1 MGVQEIDDP
10 TREIPSEFVES
21 LPKNVH
27 KLIEESFRAVRISA
41 GDSFSIALDSEGIIK
56 GWGCFNVCYCYCQ
69 E

>member
-27 KLIEESFRAVRISA
+27 ELIEGSFRAVRVSA
-41 GDSFSIALDSEGIIK
+41 GDSFSIALDSEGRIK
-56 GWGCFNVCYCYCQ
+56 
-69 E
+69 